1 MYEIVR
7 RRKREKT
14 HGIIQRITKISLD
27 LKHVIE
33 NVAKVGDPPHYAA
46 KTDQTQ

>member
-1 MYEIVR
+1 MNEIVR
-7 RRKREKT
+7 RRKKEKT
-14 HGIIQRITKISLD
+14 HGIIQRITNSLD

-46 KTDQTQ
+46 KTDQTK